1 MARELARVA
10 PDCALSPVQAGRI
23 RPGSIVGLSIC
34 MDKRTL
40 LAFAL
45 MAVVIVVTPLLF
57 PSSRRTPAAPSDT
70 TRTVSQP
77 AAPAPPAVSA
87 APVASQSAVPAAS
100 APPAPAGSID
110 TVSLSTARARYVFQ
124 NPGATPATATIL
136 GFKDLKPGRRDTAAH
151 IEQPRVFGPLLH
163 YRLNNGGQIIALD
176 TIRFSVQ
183 QSGGTVTFTSSTPAI
198 TIAYVQTSDAYRMN
212 VRGSIGGVVPG
223 AALLIDL
230 PNEIRSVEADT
241 LDDMRHL
248 AYAYR
253 TPLRD
258 VTTIPFSKLDTTV
271 RADTGGMQWVGA
283 RNKYWLVA
291 LMKPVGTAAGAE
303 FRGLATRRDTAAG
316 KVVRTAHATTSLPLT
331 NGQFSFD
338 LYVGPQ
344 SWQELHAMGN
354 ELENVNTYA
363 GWIPGVQPFATLIM
377 RVLLWM
383 KATFHVN
390 YGWVLVL
397 FGVAIRLILWP
408 LNQKAMRTSIQ
419 MQRLQP
425 ELQEIQRKYKTEP
438 EKQREAL
445 VKVYQAHGMSP
456 FSPMLGCLPMLLPM
470 PVLFALYFVFQN
482 TIEFRGVSF
491 LWLPDISLRDP
502 YYIIPILMGASML
515 LLSWI
520 GMRGMPPNPQ
530 TKMMSYMMPAMF
542 TIMFL
547 NLASGLNLYYAVQNV
562 AALPQQWIITRERAK
577 AGVSTAPAT
586 RGRKT

>member
-1 MARELARVA
+1 
-10 PDCALSPVQAGRI
+10 
-23 RPGSIVGLSIC
+23 

-45 MAVVIVVTPLLF
+45 MAIVIVVTPLLF
-57 PSSRRTPAAPSDT
+57 PSSRRAPAAARDT
-70 TRTVSQP
+70 ARVAQQRPAAP
-77 AAPAPPAVSA
+77 AAPAP
-87 APVASQSAVPAAS
+87 APPTVATSVPVPAPGAAS
-100 APPAPAGSID
+100 SID
-110 TVSLSTARARYVFQ
+110 TVAVTTARARYVFQ
-124 NPGATPATATIL
+124 NPGATLRSAAVF
-136 GFKDLKPGRRDTAAH
+136 GFKDLRPRGRDTVAVV
-151 IEQPRVFGPLLH
+151 EQPRAYGSLLH
-163 YRLNNGGQIIALD
+163 YRLSDGGQIIALD
-176 TIRFSVQ
+176 TVRFAVQ
-183 QSGGTVTFTSSTPAI
+183 QSGGTTTFTSAAPAI
-198 TIAYVQTSDAYRMN
+198 TISYTQTSDGYRMN
-212 VRGSIGGVVPG
+212 VRGSVANATPS
-223 AALLIDL
+223 AAMLIDL
-230 PNEIRSVEADT
+230 PREIRSIEADT

-248 AYAYR
+248 TYAYR
-253 TPLRD
+253 LPLRD
-258 VTTIPFSKLDTTV
+258 VTTIPFSKLDTAV
-271 RADTGGMQWVGA
+271 RADTGGMQWVAA

-291 LMKPVGTAAGAE
+291 LMKPVGTPAGAE
-303 FRGLATRRDTAAG
+303 FRGLIARRDTTIG
-316 KVVRTAHATTSLPLT
+316 KIAHTAHATTSLPLT

-354 ELENVNTYA
+354 ELENVNSYA
-363 GWIPGVQPFATLIM
+363 GWIPGVQPFATLVM

-383 KATFHVN
+383 RATFHVN

-397 FGVAIRLILWP
+397 FGVTIRLLLWP

-425 ELQEIQRKYKTEP
+425 ELQEIQRKYKNEP
-438 EKQREAL
+438 DKQRDAL

-502 YYIIPILMGASML
+502 YYIIPLIMGASML

-562 AALPQQWIITRERAK
+562 AALPQQWIITRERAR
-577 AGVSTAPAT
+577 AGISTPPAS

>member
-1 MARELARVA
+1 
-10 PDCALSPVQAGRI
+10 
-23 RPGSIVGLSIC
+23 

-57 PSSRRTPAAPSDT
+57 PSSRRAPAAKTDT
-70 TRTVSQP
+70 TAAQPQRPAPAIESTAVPPPATVSPAPAP
-77 AAPAPPAVSA
+77 AAPAGA
-87 APVASQSAVPAAS
+87 A
-100 APPAPAGSID
+100 D
-110 TVSLSTARARYVFQ
+110 TIALATPRARYVFQ
-124 NPGATPATATIL
+124 NPGAVPLAAAIF
-136 GFKDLKPGRRDTAAH
+136 GFRDLRPGERDTIARIQQSRAY
-151 IEQPRVFGPLLH
+151 GPLLH
-163 YRLNNGGQIIALD
+163 YRVNNGGQIIALD
-176 TIRFSVQ
+176 TVKFAVQ
-183 QSGGTVTFTSSTPAI
+183 ESGGTLTFTSSAPAI
-198 TIAYVQTSDAYRMN
+198 TISYSQTPDGYRMN
-212 VRGSIGGVVPG
+212 VRGSIAASAQG

-241 LDDMRHL
+241 ADDLRHL

-253 TPLRD
+253 APLRD
-258 VTTIPFSKLDTTV
+258 VTTIPFSKLDTAV
-271 RADTGGMQWVGA
+271 RADTGGMQWVAA

-291 LMKPVGTAAGAE
+291 LMKPVGTPAGPE
-303 FRGLATRRDTAAG
+303 FRGLATRRDSAIKKT
-316 KVVRTAHATTSLPLT
+316 VRTAHATTSLPLT

-338 LYVGPQ
+338 LYLGPQ
-344 SWQELHAMGN
+344 TWRELHAMGN

-397 FGVAIRLILWP
+397 FGILIRVLLWP

-425 ELQEIQRKYKTEP
+425 ELQEIQRKYKEEP
-438 EKQREAL
+438 EKQRDAL

-456 FSPMLGCLPMLLPM
+456 LSPMLGCLPMLLPM
-470 PVLFALYFVFQN
+470 TVLFALYFVFQN
-482 TIEFRGVSF
+482 SIEFSGVSF

-502 YYIIPILMGASML
+502 YYIIPLLMGASML

-542 TIMFL
+542 TVMFL

-577 AGVSTAPAT
+577 AGVSTPPAT
-586 RGRKT
+586 RNRKT

>member
-1 MARELARVA
+1 
-10 PDCALSPVQAGRI
+10 
-23 RPGSIVGLSIC
+23 

-57 PSSRRTPAAPSDT
+57 PSSRRAPVQPGDT
-70 TRTVSQP
+70 TRAVQP
-77 AAPAPPAVSA
+77 PPAPPAPTAV
-87 APVASQSAVPAAS
+87 QSTV
-100 APPAPAGSID
+100 APPASTVTPAGTSD
-110 TVSLSTARARYVFQ
+110 AVPVTTARARYVFQ
-124 NPGATPATATIL
+124 NPGAVPRSATIF
-136 GFKDLKPGRRDTAAH
+136 GFKNLRPGRRDSMAVL
-151 IEQPRVFGPLLH
+151 EQPHADGPLLH
-163 YRLNNGGQIIALD
+163 YRLSAGGEIIALD
-176 TIRFSVQ
+176 TIKFDVQ
-183 QSGGTVTFTSSTPAI
+183 QSGGTTTFTSSGPAI
-198 TIAYVQTSDAYRMN
+198 TISYTQTQDGFRMN
-212 VRGSIGGVVPG
+212 VRGSVATATPG
-223 AALLIDL
+223 EAMLIDL
-230 PNEIRSVEADT
+230 PSELGSVEADT
-241 LDDMRHL
+241 LDDARHL

-253 TPLRD
+253 APLRD
-258 VTTIPFSKLDTTV
+258 VTTILFSKLDTAV
-271 RADTGGMQWVGA
+271 RADTGGMQWVAA

-291 LMKPVGTAAGAE
+291 LMKPVGTPAGSE
-303 FRGLATRRDTAAG
+303 FRGLVMRRDTATR
-316 KVVRTAHATTSLPLT
+316 KIVRTAHATTSLPLT

-338 LYVGPQ
+338 LYIGPQ

-354 ELENVNTYA
+354 ELENVNSYA

-397 FGVAIRLILWP
+397 FGVTIRLLLWP

-425 ELQEIQRKYKTEP
+425 ELQEIQRKYKNEP

-456 FSPMLGCLPMLLPM
+456 LSPMLGCLPMLLPM

-482 TIEFRGVSF
+482 TIEFRGVAF

-502 YYIIPILMGASML
+502 YYIIPIIMGASML

-542 TIMFL
+542 TVMFL

-577 AGVSTAPAT
+577 AGMSTPPAA

>member
-1 MARELARVA
+1 
-10 PDCALSPVQAGRI
+10 
-23 RPGSIVGLSIC
+23 

-45 MAVVIVVTPLLF
+45 MAIVIVVTPLLF
-57 PSSRRTPAAPSDT
+57 PSARRAPAPKSDTARASQEQPATPAA
-70 TRTVSQP
+70 V
-77 AAPAPPAVSA
+77 APAPA
-87 APVASQSAVPAAS
+87 AAT
-100 APPAPAGSID
+100 APASIATPTTGATASTTAALDGSIERISV
-110 TVSLSTARARYVFQ
+110 TTSRARYELQ
-124 NPGATPATATIL
+124 NPGAVPLAATIF
-136 GFKDLKPGRRDTAAH
+136 GFKDLRPAQRDTVAVV
-151 IEQPRVFGPLLH
+151 EQPRAYGPLLH
-163 YRLNNGGQIIALD
+163 YRLSNGGQIIALD
-176 TIRFSVQ
+176 TIRFAVQ
-183 QSGGTVTFTSSTPAI
+183 QTGGTTTFTSTAPAI
-198 TIAYVQTSDAYRMN
+198 TINYVPSPDGYRMN
-212 VRGSIGGVVPG
+212 VRGSMAGATPG
-223 AALLIDL
+223 AAMLIDL
-230 PNEIRSVEADT
+230 PSELRSLEADT
-241 LDDMRHL
+241 LDDARHL

-253 TPLRD
+253 VPLRA
-258 VTTIPFSKLDTTV
+258 VTTVPFSKLDTAV
-271 RADTGGMQWVGA
+271 RADTGGLQWVAA

-291 LMKPVGTAAGAE
+291 LMKPVGTPAGAE
-303 FRGLATRRDTAAG
+303 FRGFVARRDTAAG
-316 KVVRTAHATTSLPLT
+316 KIVRNAHATTSLPLT

-354 ELENVNTYA
+354 ELENVNSYA
-363 GWIPGVQPFATLIM
+363 GWIPGVQPFTTLVM

-383 KATFHVN
+383 KATFRVN

-397 FGVAIRLILWP
+397 FGVAIRLLLWP

-438 EKQREAL
+438 DKQRDAL

-456 FSPMLGCLPMLLPM
+456 LSPMLGCLPMLLPM

-502 YYIIPILMGASML
+502 YYIIPLLMGASML

-520 GMRGMPPNPQ
+520 GMQGMPPNPQ

-547 NLASGLNLYYAVQNV
+547 NFASGLNLYYAVQNV

-577 AGVSTAPAT
+577 AGVSMPSAS

>member
-1 MARELARVA
+1 
-10 PDCALSPVQAGRI
+10 
-23 RPGSIVGLSIC
+23 

-57 PSSRRTPAAPSDT
+57 PSSRRARVPSGDTARTVQPRPAMPAAAPTSTPTSTPSS
-70 TRTVSQP
+70 V
-77 AAPAPPAVSA
+77 APATARVTA
-87 APVASQSAVPAAS
+87 AGSSEAVPVT
-100 APPAPAGSID
+100 
-110 TVSLSTARARYVFQ
+110 TVRARYDFQ
-124 NPGATPATATIL
+124 NPGAVPFAATIF
-136 GFKDLKPGRRDTAAH
+136 GFKNLRPGRRDSAAVL
-151 IEQPRVFGPLLH
+151 EQSRVYGPLLH
-163 YRLNNGGQIIALD
+163 YRLNAGGQIIDLD
-176 TIRFSVQ
+176 TIRFAVQ
-183 QSGGTVTFTSSTPAI
+183 QAGGTTTFTSSAPAVSI
-198 TIAYVQTSDAYRMN
+198 SYTQTQDGFRMN
-212 VRGSIGGVVPG
+212 VRGSIAAAASGGTM
-223 AALLIDL
+223 LIDL
-230 PNEIRSVEADT
+230 PSQLGSVEADT
-241 LDDMRHL
+241 LDDARHL

-253 TPLRD
+253 LPLRD
-258 VTTIPFSKLDTTV
+258 VTTILFSKLDTTV
-271 RADTGGMQWVGA
+271 RADTGGMQWVAA

-291 LMKPVGTAAGAE
+291 LMKPVGTPAGSE
-303 FRGLATRRDTAAG
+303 FRGLVMRRDSAAG
-316 KVVRTAHATTSLPLT
+316 KIVHTAHATTSLPLT

-338 LYVGPQ
+338 LYIGPQ

-354 ELENVNTYA
+354 ELENVNSYA

-397 FGVAIRLILWP
+397 FGVTIRLLLWP

-425 ELQEIQRKYKTEP
+425 ELQEIQRKYKNEP
-438 EKQREAL
+438 EKQRDAL

-456 FSPMLGCLPMLLPM
+456 LSPMLGCLPMLLPM

-482 TIEFRGVSF
+482 TIEFRGVAF

-502 YYIIPILMGASML
+502 YYIIPIIMGASML

-542 TIMFL
+542 TVMFL

-577 AGVSTAPAT
+577 AGMSTPPAT

>member
-1 MARELARVA
+1 
-10 PDCALSPVQAGRI
+10 
-23 RPGSIVGLSIC
+23 

-45 MAVVIVVTPLLF
+45 MAVVIVVTPMLF
-57 PSSRRTPAAPSDT
+57 PSSRRAPARSSDT
-70 TRTVSQP
+70 TRATQQQP
-77 AAPAPPAVSA
+77 APAAAPAPTQAQPQTPSQLPTTAPLASSA
-87 APVASQSAVPAAS
+87 A
-100 APPAPAGSID
+100 AGSVD
-110 TVSLSTARARYVFQ
+110 TVSLTTSRARYVFQ
-124 NPGATPATATIL
+124 NPGAVPLSAAVF
-136 GFKDLKPGRRDTAAH
+136 GFKNLRPGRRDTSASV
-151 IEQPRVFGPLLH
+151 EQPSTYGPLLH
-163 YRLNNGGQIIALD
+163 FRVNTGGQVIALD
-176 TIRFSVQ
+176 TVRFAVQ
-183 QSGGTVTFTSSTPAI
+183 QSGGATTFTSSAPDIAISYTP
-198 TIAYVQTSDAYRMN
+198 TTDGYRIN
-212 VRGSIGGVVPG
+212 VKGSIANSAPG
-223 AALLIDL
+223 ATMLIDL
-230 PNEIRSVEADT
+230 PSELRSVEADT
-241 LDDMRHL
+241 LDDVRHL

-253 TPLRD
+253 VPLRD
-258 VTTIPFSKLDTTV
+258 VTTIAFSKLDTAARV
-271 RADTGGMQWVGA
+271 DTGGMQWVAA

-291 LMKPVGTAAGAE
+291 LMKPVGTPAGPA
-303 FRGLATRRDTAAG
+303 FHGLVARRDTTPG
-316 KVVRTAHATTSLPLT
+316 KIVHTARATTSLPLT

-383 KATFHVN
+383 KASFHVN

-397 FGVAIRLILWP
+397 FGIGIRLLLWP

-438 EKQREAL
+438 DKQRDAL

-577 AGVSTAPAT
+577 AGVSMPPAI
-586 RGRKT
+586 RARKT